1 MKVNSKK
8 IPTALIAGGG
18 TGGHLFPALAIGDG
32 LQKIGYDVK
41 YIGSKYGL
49 ESRVLPDMNKK
60 YYLLDIKGLQRT
72 LSFKNIISNIL
83 FPYKFLKAYNKSNK
97 IIKSLKPSIVIGTG
111 GYASGIPLLVSI
123 NMNIKTLI
131 HEQNSYPGLTT
142 RKLSKKVDKVC
153 ITSQESRKYLD
164 GNIIESGVPIREN
177 LRKIDK
183 YKALEVLGLST
194 DKRTIFIVG
203 GSQGSKIFNEY
214 FEDAFNFYLKNDI
227 QIIWQ
232 CGQNHID
239 YYKNKIN
246 NKNILLKGFF
256 NEIDYA
262 YSAAD
267 IIISRAGAM
276 ALNEIAFMAKP
287 MILIPLPN
295 SAGNHQLYNAM
306 SFYNNNAAIM
316 INQNDMKNN
325 IIEKKINH
333 LFDNK
338 IEMKKMAQNANK
350 MIIKNARE
358 HIISEI
364 KKLNK
369 C

>member
-1 MKVNSKK
+1 MAKNKVP
-8 IPTALIAGGG
+8 IALIAGGG

-41 YIGSKYGL
+41 YIGSKHGL
-49 ESRVLPDMNKK
+49 ESRVLSIKNKD

-72 LSFKNIISNIL
+72 FSFKNIISNIL
-83 FPYKFLKAYNKSNK
+83 FPYKFLKAYNQSNK
-97 IIKSLKPSIVIGTG
+97 IIKKLQPCIVIGTG

-123 NMNIKTLI
+123 KMNINTLI
-131 HEQNSYPGLTT
+131 HEQNSYPGLTN

-153 ITSQESRKYLD
+153 ITNKESKKYLD
-164 GNIIESGVPIREN
+164 GNIIETGIPIREN

-183 YKALEVLGLST
+183 QEALKKLDLST
-194 DKRTIFIVG
+194 NKKTIFIIG
-203 GSQGSKIFNEY
+203 GSQGSIFLNDY
-214 FEDAFNFYLKNDI
+214 FESTFNFYLKNNI

-232 CGQNHID
+232 CGYNHID
-239 YYKNKIN
+239 YYKNKN
-246 NKNILLKGFF
+246 DSKNILLEGFF
-256 NEIDYA
+256 DDIDYA

-276 ALNEIAFMAKP
+276 AVNEIAFMEKP

-295 SAGNHQLYNAM
+295 SAGDHQLYNAM
-306 SFYNNNAAIM
+306 SFHNKNAAIM
-316 INQNDMKNN
+316 IKQNHMKNN
-325 IIEKKINH
+325 IIEEKVIQ
-333 LFDNK
+333 LFNNQD
-338 IEMKKMAQNANK
+338 EMKKMAQNANK
-350 MIIKNARE
+350 IIIKNARE
-358 HIISEI
+358 HIIQEV

>member
-1 MKVNSKK
+1 MVINTKK
-8 IPTALIAGGG
+8 LPTALIAGGG

-49 ESRVLPDMNKK
+49 ESKILPNKNK
-60 YYLLDIKGLQRT
+60 NYYLLDIKGLQRT
-72 LSFKNIISNIL
+72 FSFKNIITNIL
-83 FPYKFLKAYNKSNK
+83 FPYKFLKAYITSRI
-97 IIKSLKPSIVIGTG
+97 IIKKLKPCIVIGTG

-142 RKLSKKVDKVC
+142 RKLSKKVDRVC
-153 ITSQESRKYLD
+153 ITSEESRKYLN
-164 GNIIESGVPIREN
+164 GNIVDTGIPIREN
-177 LRKIDK
+177 LRKIDRQE
-183 YKALEVLGLST
+183 ALKKLELSIN
-194 DKRTIFIVG
+194 KKTIFIVG
-203 GSQGSKIFNEY
+203 GSQGSKFFNEY
-214 FEDAFNFYLKNDI
+214 FEETFNFYLKNNI

-232 CGQNHID
+232 CGYNHID
-239 YYKNKIN
+239 YYKKKIN
-246 NKNILLKGFF
+246 NKHILLKAFF
-256 NEIDYA
+256 DDIDYA

-276 ALNEIAFMAKP
+276 TLNEIAFMEKS
-287 MILIPLPN
+287 MILIPLPD

-306 SFYNNNAAIM
+306 SFNNKNAAIM
-316 INQNDMKNN
+316 IEQNNMQNN
-325 IIEKKINH
+325 IIEKKVIQLISNEI
-333 LFDNK
+333 K
-338 IEMKKMAQNANK
+338 MKEMAQNANK
-350 MIIKNARE
+350 MIIKDARA
-358 HIISEI
+358 HIIREI